1 MLKSEKLCC
10 VCRMQCAGREN
21 GVEIEW
27 YMEGESEDGRMARGK
42 KRRNGRQEKG
52 KVVLRAYVVGCTCSG
67 CRVCWHVCQVLLYPY
82 SL

>member
-1 MLKSEKLCC
+1 
-10 VCRMQCAGREN
+10 MQCAGREN

-52 KVVLRAYVVGCTCSG
+52 KVVLRAYVVGCT
-67 CRVCWHVCQVLLYPY
+67 
-82 SL
+82 